1 MAPIYLWWI
10 GADAADRRLLEATR
24 ASIAATF
31 EVATMVWDAPDRPS
45 DTWDAR
51 RGQHSSTGILRW
63 LVSRRPLEA
72 GKVIAVTDVDL
83 FIPVLTF
90 VYGEAQLGG
99 KAAVVSTARLGM
111 EPDGRGMLR
120 TRLAKECIHE
130 LGHTFGLLHC
140 DTPGCVMTRSVNVT
154 AVDAK
159 RPQLCADCRLDYLER
174 QARQGDDDA
183 QGADADPDRR

>member
-1 MAPIYLWWI
+1 MLPIYLWWI
-10 GADAADRRLLEATR
+10 GADAADERLLEGTR

-31 EVATMVWDAPDRPS
+31 EVPAMVWDAADRPS

-63 LVSRRPLEA
+63 LVSRRPVEA
-72 GKVIAVTDVDL
+72 SKVIAVTDVDL

-99 KAAVVSTARLGM
+99 WAAVVSTARLSL
-111 EPDGRGMLR
+111 EPDGRRLLR
-120 TRLAKECIHE
+120 ARLAKECIHE
-130 LGHTFGLLHC
+130 LGHTFGLIHC
-140 DTPGCVMTRSVNVT
+140 DTEGCVMTRSVNIA

-159 RPQLCADCRLDYLER
+159 QPQLCADCRLEYLER
-174 QARQGDDDA
+174 LVRQGDDDA
-183 QGADADPDRR
+183 QGADTDPDRR